1 MSQLFEAVAS
11 GKPLSALG
19 TEMYMYGIYLSHG
32 GTPEGYLQMDQD
44 DLDMMYI
51 AHSALEAHR
60 HKRWMEGLV
69 KIFQA
74 LFGRKE

>member
-1 MSQLFEAVAS
+1 MTGLFEAVAS
-11 GKPLSALG
+11 GKPLSGLG
-19 TEMYMYGIYLSHG
+19 VDMYAYGMYLSNG
-32 GTPEGYLQMDQD
+32 GTPEGFMQMDRD
-44 DLDMMYI
+44 DIDMMYI

-74 LFGRKE
+74 LFGKKG